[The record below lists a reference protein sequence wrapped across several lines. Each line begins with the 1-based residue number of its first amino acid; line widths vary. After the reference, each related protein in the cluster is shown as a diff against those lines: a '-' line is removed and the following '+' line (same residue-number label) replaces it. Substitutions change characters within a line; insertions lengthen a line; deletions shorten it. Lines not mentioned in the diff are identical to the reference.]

1 MPNTLAGLPTIKGLG
16 AGSVTYTGITVTLKP
31 VSADLTHN
39 FDMGELKDGN
49 DDVVTASAS
58 NPTEEYQ
65 LECFV
70 TGPDVAAAKTLVKP
84 TPLQVITL
92 ANLPYTESNGTFNY
106 IGGFSVKQ
114 SGDFAKIS
122 MKVKRFAGAALAVL

>member
-16 AGSVTYTGITVTLKP
+16 TGSVTYTGITATLKP
-31 VSADLTHN
+31 ISADFAHQ

-65 LECFV
+65 LGCFV
-70 TGPDVAAAKTLVKP
+70 TGADVATAKTLVKP

-92 ANLPYTESNGTFNY
+92 ANLPYTESNGTYNY
-106 IGGFSVKQ
+106 VGGFSVKQ
-114 SGDFAKIS
+114 GGDFAKIS
-122 MKVKRFAGAALAVL
+122 MRVKRYSGAALAVL